1 MIPLLATLVVRAVCD
16 RSLQAPQPTCIA
28 VQPALA
34 PDRDTAPDPP
44 ILTYP
49 TVQEAARAPPV
60 LPALAPADAQ
70 TLLVLFTALARRQAD
85 PNAPEVTTHEQ
96 QNLEHAAH
104 PQSLRL
110 CPPIDADPNPAA
122 SREHRTPI
130 PAPTTGDRPGLGA
143 NPGRGD

>member
-16 RSLQAPQPTCIA
+16 RSLPAPE
-28 VQPALA
+28 
-34 PDRDTAPDPP
+34 PP
-44 ILTYP
+44 IPTYP

-60 LPALAPADAQ
+60 LPALAPADVQ
-70 TLLVLFTALARRQAD
+70 VLIVLFTALARRQAD
-85 PNAPEVTTHEQ
+85 PSAQEMTTHEQ

-110 CPPIDADPNPAA
+110 CPSIHADPDPAA

-130 PAPTTGDRPGLGA
+130 PPPPAGARSGLGA
-143 NPGRGD
+143 DPDRDY

>member
-16 RSLQAPQPTCIA
+16 RSLQAPQP
-28 VQPALA
+28 ALA

-44 ILTYP
+44 IPTYP

-60 LPALAPADAQ
+60 LPVLAPADAQ
-70 TLLVLFTALARRQAD
+70 TLIVLFIALARRQVD
-85 PNAPEVTTHEQ
+85 PSVQEGTTHEQ
-96 QNLEHAAH
+96 QNIERPVR

-110 CPPIDADPNPAA
+110 CPPIDTDPDPAA

-130 PAPTTGDRPGLGA
+130 PPPPAGA
-143 NPGRGD
+143 RSGVGADP